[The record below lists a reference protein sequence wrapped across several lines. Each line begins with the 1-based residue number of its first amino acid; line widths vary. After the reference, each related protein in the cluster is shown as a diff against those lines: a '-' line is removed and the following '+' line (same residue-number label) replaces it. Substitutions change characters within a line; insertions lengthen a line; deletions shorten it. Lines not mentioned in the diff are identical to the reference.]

1 MAKKNKK
8 PAKKKQSTKKKSTAK
23 NAEAIESWLW
33 MDKPLVGKRGRKAAK
48 SR

>member
-1 MAKKNKK
+1 MADKRRK
-8 PAKKKQSTKKKSTAK
+8 PAKKKHRTKKTRSAK
-23 NAEAIESWLW
+23 NAETIESWLW